1 MKIPSFFLA
10 AFVVAVLIGQSAR
23 AHEADDALTR
33 AIAPDFAQR
42 WLAPLP
48 PARLHGDTYYVGFAG
63 LGVVLIRTNDGLI
76 LIDGAVPQAV
86 REVEANIR
94 LLGFR
99 VEDIR
104 YILSTEPH
112 WDHAGGIAAL
122 ARDSGATVVAS
133 APAAQVLRT
142 GRAGSDD
149 PQAADLAAFPA
160 LAKVRTI
167 AHEQTLRLGDT
178 IVTAH
183 ATPGHTAGS
192 MSWSWRSCAGDD
204 CVDVVF
210 AASLNAVSV
219 EGYRFTDP
227 SGQAI
232 VATLRRSFA
241 SVRAMPCD
249 LLITSHPDQSG
260 IDARYRRF
268 VAGERPNPL
277 IDTGACR
284 AYVDRAEQRLAAR
297 LDRESATSAPPGS

>member
-10 AFVVAVLIGQSAR
+10 AFVAAVLIGQSAR

-133 APAAQVLRT
+133 APAAQAHRT
-142 GRAGSDD
+142 ASL
-149 PQAADLAAFPA
+149 ADLCSLQATANAPVNASPA
-160 LAKVRTI
+160 PV
-167 AHEQTLRLGDT
+167 
-178 IVTAH
+178 VSTASTFG
-183 ATPGHTAGS
+183 AGTSKTA
-192 MSWSWRSCAGDD
+192 
-204 CVDVVF
+204 
-210 AASLNAVSV
+210 
-219 EGYRFTDP
+219 P
-227 SGQAI
+227 
-232 VATLRRSFA
+232 
-241 SVRAMPCD
+241 
-249 LLITSHPDQSG
+249 
-260 IDARYRRF
+260 
-268 VAGERPNPL
+268 
-277 IDTGACR
+277 
-284 AYVDRAEQRLAAR
+284 
-297 LDRESATSAPPGS
+297 SAPR

>member
-1 MKIPSFFLA
+1 LQRLGAEFDCVDVDEDAELLQRYNDWVP
-10 AFVVAVLIGQSAR
+10 VLLLDGAELDR
-23 AHEADDALTR
+23 
-33 AIAPDFAQR
+33 
-42 WLAPLP
+42 APL
-48 PARLHGDTYYVGFAG
+48 
-63 LGVVLIRTNDGLI
+63 N
-76 LIDGAVPQAV
+76 
-86 REVEANIR
+86 
-94 LLGFR
+94 
-99 VEDIR
+99 
-104 YILSTEPH
+104 
-112 WDHAGGIAAL
+112 
-122 ARDSGATVVAS
+122 
-133 APAAQVLRT
+133 
-142 GRAGSDD
+142 
-149 PQAADLAAFPA
+149 
-160 LAKVRTI
+160 
-167 AHEQTLRLGDT
+167 EQTLRLGDT

-210 AASLNAVSV
+210 AASLNAVSA